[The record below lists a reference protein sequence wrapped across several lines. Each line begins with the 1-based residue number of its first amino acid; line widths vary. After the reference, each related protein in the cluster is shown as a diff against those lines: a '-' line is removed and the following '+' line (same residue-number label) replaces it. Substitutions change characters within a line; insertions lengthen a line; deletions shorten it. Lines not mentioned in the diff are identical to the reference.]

1 MAQLANPRTDA
12 DALVRSVWW
21 TLRVVFGVVP
31 IVAGLDKFFDL
42 LVDWDKYLTPSF
54 RALIPMSPSLFM
66 HLAGIVEIIVGL
78 GVLFTPWTRV
88 FAWIA
93 AIWLWC
99 IAIDLLTGRF
109 YDIAVRDVVMGI
121 SALCLARLT
130 VLVPLHVKRRAPAE
144 LPGAGARPSEA
155 RA

>member
-1 MAQLANPRTDA
+1 MAQSVNLRTDA
-12 DALVRSVWW
+12 DALIRSVWW

-31 IVAGLDKFFDL
+31 IVAGLDKFTDL
-42 LVDWDKYLTPSF
+42 LVQWDKYLSPSF
-54 RALIPMSPSLFM
+54 RGLIPMSPSAFM
-66 HLAGIVEIIVGL
+66 HLVGIVEIIVGI

-99 IAIDLLTGRF
+99 IALNLLTGRF
-109 YDIAVRDVVMGI
+109 YDIAVRDIVMGF

-130 VLVPLHVKRRAPAE
+130 VLVPMHVEQRAPGVGAE
-144 LPGAGARPSEA
+144 ARPTEA

>member
-31 IVAGLDKFFDL
+31 IVAGVDKFFDL
-42 LVDWDKYLTPSF
+42 LVDWDKYLSPSF
-54 RALIPMSPSLFM
+54 RRLIPMDPSAFM
-66 HLAGIVEIIVGL
+66 DLVGIVEIIVGL

-93 AIWLWC
+93 TIWLWC
-99 IAIDLLTGRF
+99 IALDLLTGRF

-130 VLVPLHVKRRAPAE
+130 VLVPLHAEKRAPGALRGAE
-144 LPGAGARPSEA
+144 ARPGEA
-155 RA
+155 HA

>member
-1 MAQLANPRTDA
+1 
-12 DALVRSVWW
+12 
-21 TLRVVFGVVP
+21 VFGVVP
-31 IVAGLDKFFDL
+31 IVAGLDKFTDL
-42 LVDWDKYLTPSF
+42 LVQWDKYLSPSF
-54 RALIPMSPSLFM
+54 RGLIPMSPSAFM
-66 HLAGIVEIIVGL
+66 HLVGIVEIIVGI

-99 IAIDLLTGRF
+99 IALNLLTGRF
-109 YDIAVRDVVMGI
+109 YDIAVRDIVMGF

-130 VLVPLHVKRRAPAE
+130 VLVPMHVEQRAPGVGAE
-144 LPGAGARPSEA
+144 ARPTEA